1 MLIADITSCLKTA
14 LDEDIGS
21 GDVTTELI
29 GAEGAVLRGEI
40 LAKSAGVVSGLA
52 VASQVFHLLDKRIEF
67 NAKAEDAASVESGK
81 ILAELSGPARLL
93 LTGERTAL
101 NFLNRMSGIAT
112 FTQQF
117 VNAVSH
123 TKAIILDTRKTAPGL
138 RAFDK
143 LAVLHGGGQNHRHGL
158 YDMILVK
165 DNHIDFAG
173 SLKEAIQRVRASG
186 TTLEIEVEARTLTD
200 LQTALDL
207 GIRRIL
213 LDNMNL
219 DQLREAVA
227 FNGGRAK
234 LEASGNVTLESVRA
248 VAETGVDFI
257 SVGALTHSA
266 NSFDASMKWVG

>member
-1 MLIADITSCLKTA
+1 
-14 LDEDIGS
+14 
-21 GDVTTELI
+21 
-29 GAEGAVLRGEI
+29 
-40 LAKSAGVVSGLA
+40 
-52 VASQVFHLLDKRIEF
+52 
-67 NAKAEDAASVESGK
+67 
-81 ILAELSGPARLL
+81 
-93 LTGERTAL
+93 
-101 NFLNRMSGIAT
+101 
-112 FTQQF
+112 
-117 VNAVSH
+117 
-123 TKAIILDTRKTAPGL
+123 
-138 RAFDK
+138 
-143 LAVLHGGGQNHRHGL
+143 
-158 YDMILVK
+158 
-165 DNHIDFAG
+165 
-173 SLKEAIQRVRASG
+173 VRAGG